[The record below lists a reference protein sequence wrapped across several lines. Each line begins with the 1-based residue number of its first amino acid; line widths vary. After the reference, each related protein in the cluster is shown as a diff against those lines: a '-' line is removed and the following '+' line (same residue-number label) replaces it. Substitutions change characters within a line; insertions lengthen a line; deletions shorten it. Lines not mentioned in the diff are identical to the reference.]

1 MFACSRQR
9 VTTEQQVPPQV
20 PPQVHPKFGPLI
32 ETRLRVVTWNLWG
45 RGGPWSERHERIT
58 STLLAV
64 QPDVVALQEV
74 WAEEGGRSQAD
85 LLAAALGFDR
95 FWASRY
101 AIDGV
106 AVGNAILSRW
116 PIAKSEVRW
125 LPARPDLEELR
136 NVIRTA
142 VDGPRGRLVIYTTHL
157 NWRFDQSDVRQE
169 QVRFVARLITEMRE
183 EGFPPILTGD
193 FNAAPDSDEIRML
206 TGRMTLAVPGLVFH
220 DAWEVAGDGG
230 AGFTWTNANPWAR
243 QDLEPDRR
251 IDYVFVGWPKKGGAG
266 HVTSCRLIGQAIDG
280 VFPSDHLGV
289 MAELRY

>member
-1 MFACSRQR
+1 MFICSRRR
-9 VTTEQQVPPQV
+9 VTTKQQVH
-20 PPQVHPKFGPLI
+20 PQVHPKFGPLI
-32 ETRLRVVTWNLWG
+32 ETRLRIVTWNLWG
-45 RGGPWSERHERIT
+45 RGGPWNERHERIA

-74 WAEEGGRSQAD
+74 WAEEGGRIQAD

-95 FWASRY
+95 VWASRY

-136 NVIRTA
+136 NVIRAA
-142 VDGPRGRLVIYTTHL
+142 VDGPRGRLAIYTTHL

-169 QVRFVARLITEMRE
+169 QVRFVARLITETRE

-206 TGRMTLAVPGLVFH
+206 TGRTTLAVPGLVFH
-220 DAWEVAGDGG
+220 DAWEAAGDGG

-266 HVTSCRLIGQAIDG
+266 HVTSCRVIGQAIDG

-289 MAELRY
+289 LAELRY